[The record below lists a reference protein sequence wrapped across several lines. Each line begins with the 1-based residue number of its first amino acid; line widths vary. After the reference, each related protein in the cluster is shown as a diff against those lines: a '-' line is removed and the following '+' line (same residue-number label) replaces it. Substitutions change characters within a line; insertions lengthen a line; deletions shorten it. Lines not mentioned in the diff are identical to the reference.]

1 MVDKETKSYPENAG
15 NVEDVTNELVVVVL
29 QLLLGVP
36 GTCVHVPAVLI
47 VHHLLARWLLSWSL
61 KMHVCS

>member
-1 MVDKETKSYPENAG
+1 MVNKETTNDPKDAED
-15 NVEDVTNELVVVVL
+15 VEEVTNELVVVVL

-36 GTCVHVPAVLI
+36 AIAI
-47 VHHLLARWLLSWSL
+47 VRHLLLRWLLSWSL